1 MIHIAEPVTLDKLL
15 PLIQKLSEGERERL
29 RDALTKEAAVGAAG
43 MRDALD
49 ADTLPPEVRREFA
62 AILAEVQDEPGMAH
76 EVLRHALDT
85 ASRLDA
91 AILFYQKGAVTF
103 GRAAELA
110 GMHRFELDEVFA
122 ERDLWKIVE
131 VGPAAAS
138 KARIAHIKRLREL
151 DRSTRQLKF

>member
-15 PLIQKLSEGERERL
+15 PLIQKLSEAEREQL
-29 RDALTKEAAVGAAG
+29 RDALTK
-43 MRDALD
+43 DATVETTGLH
-49 ADTLPPEVRREFA
+49 DTLTAEVRREFE
-62 AILAEVQDEPGMAH
+62 AILAEVKDEPGMEH
-76 EVLRHALDT
+76 KVLRHALDT

-110 GMHRFELDEVFA
+110 GIHRFELDEVFA
-122 ERDLWKIVE
+122 ERDLWKLVE

-138 KARIAHIKRLREL
+138 KTRIAHIKRLRKLE
-151 DRSTRQLKF
+151 RREKEQ